1 MNLKKIGRWLVM
13 VLVVIGVSVW
23 WYPRLALKQG
33 KVDLGVKSEFN
44 PKQSEAVFRNKQMSV
59 PIKSIESIL
68 GESILAE
75 TEVKANKRIEVDLD
89 KQRLYGYENGVKVLD
104 FLISSG
110 TWNRTPTGT
119 FKIWAKIKS
128 QKMSGGSKELGT
140 YYYLPN
146 VPNIIFF
153 YNEDV
158 PKQLGY
164 SIHGAYWHNNF
175 GKPMSHGCINVG
187 IENSKDVFEWAEM
200 DTPIEIY
207 GKMPIVS
214 LPWAD

>member
-1 MNLKKIGRWLVM
+1 MTV
-13 VLVVIGVSVW
+13 VSVSIAMGVL
-23 WYPRLALKQG
+23 WYPWLALKQD
-33 KVDLGVKSEFN
+33 KVNLAVKSDFN
-44 PKQSEAVFRNKQMSV
+44 QNQNEAIFRNKQVSV
-59 PIKSIESIL
+59 PIEKIGENLGKTIL
-68 GESILAE
+68 GD
-75 TEVKANKRIEVDLD
+75 TQVKVNKRIEIDLD
-89 KQRLYGYENGVKVLD
+89 RQRLYGYEDGVKVID

-146 VPNIIFF
+146 VPNIMFF

-158 PKQLGY
+158 PKQMGY
-164 SIHGAYWHNNF
+164 SIHGAYWHNSF
-175 GKPMSHGCINVG
+175 GRPMSHGCINVG
-187 IENSKDVFEWAEM
+187 IEDSKNVFEWAEM

-214 LPWAD
+214 LPWPSI